1 MPWFP
6 LWIVA
11 IIGIGASLLG
21 FRPPRLR
28 PTGGGAAVAGV
39 AMEAT
44 VVSVLVLI
52 AVLAL
57 RAAVIFSAQ

>member
-1 MPWFP
+1 
-6 LWIVA
+6 VA
-11 IIGIGASLLG
+11 GMLASLLG
-21 FRPPRLR
+21 FGRPARVTA
-28 PTGGGAAVAGV
+28 TGETVAAPV

-44 VVSVLVLI
+44 IVSVVVLV